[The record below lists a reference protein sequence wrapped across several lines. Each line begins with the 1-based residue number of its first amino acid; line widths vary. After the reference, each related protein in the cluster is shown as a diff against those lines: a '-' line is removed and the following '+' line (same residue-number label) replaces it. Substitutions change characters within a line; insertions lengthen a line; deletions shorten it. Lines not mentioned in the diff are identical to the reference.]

1 MDIFVYSDESGVFD
15 KKHNQY
21 YVYGGLIF
29 LSKNDRNIASRKY
42 KHAERVIRPNYD
54 AYTELKAFRITNE
67 DKGKLFRSL
76 NQFYKFGVVVNQT
89 HVLDRIYNS
98 KKDKQR
104 YLDYAYKIGLKRAFE
119 RMIKDQIIEPQEVK
133 NIHIFVDEHT
143 TATNGRYELREGLEQ
158 EFKLGTYNF
167 DYSKDFPPIFSD
179 LNSLDV
185 SFCDSSKKIL
195 IRAAD
200 IIANRLYF
208 CAVSSSLSDIRSKEK
223 FFLTCLPPHYSR

>member
-15 KKHNQY
+15 KKHNKY

-29 LSKNDRNIASRKY
+29 LSKIDKDTASRKY
-42 KHAERVIRPNYD
+42 LHAEKIIRPKY
-54 AYTELKAFRITNE
+54 APQEELKACRISNTE
-67 DKGKLFRSL
+67 KGKLFRAL

-119 RMIKDQIIEPQEVK
+119 RMIKGQIIEPQQVK

-158 EFKLGTYNF
+158 EFKLGTFNM
-167 DYSKDFPPIFSD
+167 DYSKDFPPIFPD

-185 SFCDSSKKIL
+185 NFCDSSTRIL

-208 CAVSSSLSDIRSKEK
+208 CAVSSSLSDIRSKEN
-223 FFLTCLPPHYSR
+223 FFLTYLP